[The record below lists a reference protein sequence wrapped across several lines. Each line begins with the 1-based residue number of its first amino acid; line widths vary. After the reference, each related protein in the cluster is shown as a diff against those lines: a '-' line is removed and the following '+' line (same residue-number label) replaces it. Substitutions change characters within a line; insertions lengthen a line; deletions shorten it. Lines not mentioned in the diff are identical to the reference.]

1 MQRLLKLTMIDSYI
15 NHSRPKRKRR
25 WTSPKEYEGAR
36 KCQRFIFTTHIPS
49 YYDSG
54 DNRPHVSH
62 LYSGLLFLFLHN
74 ETNFQQTLKAT
85 RRGYSG
91 NDSSLIL
98 CSLNVYIRS
107 FSTLSDINLNDINF
121 RNKQL

>member
-1 MQRLLKLTMIDSYI
+1 MPGIHPTIVQLTMIDSYI
-15 NHSRPKRKRR
+15 NHSRPKREGR
-25 WTSPKEYEGAR
+25 WTSPKEYDAAR

-49 YYDSG
+49 YYDSE

-74 ETNFQQTLKAT
+74 ETNFQTLEAT
-85 RRGYSG
+85 CRGYSG

-98 CSLNVYIRS
+98 YSLNAYIRS
-107 FSTLSDINLNDINF
+107 FSTSSDINL
-121 RNKQL
+121 RNKQF